1 VSREKQHVDLR
12 VALLGHK
19 HDTIVRLWDRNEID
33 DSVLQHVQAVFD
45 LERVSV
51 EKHRDI
57 T

>member
-1 VSREKQHVDLR
+1 
-12 VALLGHK
+12 
-19 HDTIVRLWDRNEID
+19 VRLWDRNEID
-33 DSVLQHVQAVFD
+33 DSALQEVQAVFD